1 MALIELAV
9 EAFDDLERI
18 RLHLETTDQDV
29 GRVIR
34 TILACLRV
42 LEHTPQMG
50 RPARGALREL
60 VILQG
65 RAGYLAA
72 YQYDPALDVVRI
84 LRIRHQREAGYP

>member
-18 RLHLETTDQDV
+18 RQHLEKTGQDV
-29 GRVIR
+29 GAVIR
-34 TILACLRV
+34 TILECFRV
-42 LEHTPQMG
+42 LEHTPQIG
-50 RPARGALREL
+50 RPVRRSLREL

-65 RAGYLAA
+65 KAGYLAA
-72 YQYDPALDVVRI
+72 YQYDPALEVVRI